1 MTNDLSDYE
10 WERAEALAQKQKQ
23 RRIFANHMRHPDPRD
38 PDHIDDNNEDEERR
52 KALHPKLYQMA
63 LEVRNDRH

>member
-1 MTNDLSDYE
+1 MNDLSDYE

-38 PDHIDDNNEDEERR
+38 PDHIDDDDDSDDDSDDDDDDNDNEEEDDE
-52 KALHPKLYQMA
+52 
-63 LEVRNDRH
+63 LETCN

>member
-1 MTNDLSDYE
+1 MNDLSDYE

-38 PDHIDDNNEDEERR
+38 PDHIDDDEGENDE
-52 KALHPKLYQMA
+52 
-63 LEVRNDRH
+63 LETCN

>member
-10 WERAEALAQKQKQ
+10 WVREEALAQKQKQ

-38 PDHIDDNNEDEERR
+38 PDHIDDEEEDDE
-52 KALHPKLYQMA
+52 
-63 LEVRNDRH
+63 LETCNQNFG

>member
-1 MTNDLSDYE
+1 MNDLSDYE

-38 PDHIDDNNEDEERR
+38 PDHIDDDNEEEDDDE
-52 KALHPKLYQMA
+52 
-63 LEVRNDRH
+63 LETCN

>member
-1 MTNDLSDYE
+1 MNDLSDYE

-38 PDHIDDNNEDEERR
+38 PDHIDDNNEDEDDE
-52 KALHPKLYQMA
+52 
-63 LEVRNDRH
+63 LEACNYGVN